1 MASSGPKGRPAV
13 VFVARAGN
21 TIHRAGVS
29 ESPPSK
35 GNPMPTRLGKLLRSI
50 GRNLAQDKR
59 TCSERIAS
67 LKRFTGDN

>member
-1 MASSGPKGRPAV
+1 
-13 VFVARAGN
+13 
-21 TIHRAGVS
+21 
-29 ESPPSK
+29 
-35 GNPMPTRLGKLLRSI
+35 MPTRLGKLLRSI